1 MSVPVSPKRTALLAA
16 AHERILVLDGAMGT
30 MIQGLE
36 YDEAAFR
43 GERFKDFHRDLRGNN
58 DLLILTQPKA
68 IEDIH
73 AEYLRAGADI
83 VATNTFS
90 STSIAQADYDLS
102 SFAYEL
108 NLEGAKLARAA
119 AERVTEEDGKPRFVA
134 GAIGP
139 TNRTASISPDVSNP
153 GFRAVSFDDLR
164 AAYGEQI
171 KGLLDGGAD
180 LLLVETIFDTLNA
193 KAALYAIA
201 EITEERGVDVPVM
214 ISGTIT
220 DKSGRLLSGQLP
232 EAFWN
237 SVRHARPITVG
248 FNCALGAED
257 LRAHI
262 ADIGRV
268 ADTLVCAY
276 PNAGLPNEFG
286 QYDETPEFMARLIGE
301 FAQAGLVNIVGGCC
315 GTTPDH
321 IAAIAAAVAP
331 HKPRTVPVIE
341 QRLRLSGLEPFELT
355 PAIPFVN
362 IGERTN
368 VTGSARFRK
377 LITAGDYSAALQVA
391 RDQVENGAQI
401 IDVNMDEGLL
411 DSEAAMVTFLHLV
424 AAEPDIA
431 RVPVMIDSSKFAVIE
446 AGLKCVQGKPV
457 VNSISMKEGVEKF
470 IHEARIARRHGA
482 AVMVMAFD
490 EAGQADTFARKTE
503 ICKRA
508 YDILVNQLGF
518 PPEDIIFDPNIFAIA
533 TGLEEHNN
541 YGVDF
546 IEATRWIRKNLPHAH
561 ISGGVSNLSF
571 SFRGN
576 EPVREAMHS
585 VFLYHAIH
593 AGMDMGIVNAGQMI
607 VYDDIDP
614 ELRQTC
620 EDVILNRDP
629 GASER
634 LLALAEK
641 FRGKEKQSREQDL
654 AWREWPVD
662 KRLSHALVH
671 GITEYIDVDTE
682 DARKVATRPL
692 DVIEGP
698 LMAGMNIVGDLFGDG
713 KMFLPQVV
721 KSARVMKQAV
731 AYLMPF
737 MEEEKARNLANG
749 IASDG
754 RNSAGKI
761 VLATVKGDVH
771 DIGKNIVGIVLQ
783 CNNYEVIDLGVMV
796 PAVKIIETAKAEG
809 ADIIGLSGLITPSLD
824 EMSFMAGELERQ
836 GLTVPLLIG
845 GATTSR
851 VHTAVKIDPTYRNGP
866 VVHVND
872 ASRAVGVASSLL
884 SPERRDA
891 YAAEVRAD
899 YAKIS
904 AAHFRAQADKKR
916 LKLAAARANAVAID
930 FAATP
935 PKRPA
940 FFGFKSFRDY
950 DLAELIEYIDWT
962 PFFQTWE
969 LTGRFPAIL
978 DDLKVGE
985 VARSL
990 YDDARKMLDL
1000 IVNENW
1006 FKAQATIGFWPANA
1020 EGDDIAVY
1028 SDDTL
1033 TTKIATLHTLRQQ
1046 LEKREGRF
1054 NAALSDFIAPPTS
1067 GVPDYIGAFVV
1078 TAGIG
1083 EDVVADRFRN
1093 ANDDYSS
1100 IICKALADRL
1110 AEAFAERMHARVR
1123 REFWAYAPDE
1133 ALSPQDLILEKYQGI
1148 RPAPGY
1154 PAQPDHTEKAT
1165 LFALLD
1171 AENNAGVKLTESYA
1185 MWPGSS
1191 VSGLYFSHPQS
1202 FYFGVGKIERDQVED
1217 YAARKGW
1224 SVTEAERWLG
1234 PVLNY
1239 IPAQDRSAQDRRVKE
1254 AMAKPAPATAAAA
1267 NDAAPA
1273 NDIDSS
1279 ELAAHPPGC
1288 NCAVHLAYR
1297 KKAARAG

>member
-1 MSVPVSPKRTALLAA
+1 MSIPVSPKRTALLAA
-16 AHERILVLDGAMGT
+16 ARERILVLDGAMGT
-30 MIQGLE
+30 MIQGLQ

-43 GERFKDFHRDLRGNN
+43 GERFADFHRDVRGNN
-58 DLLILTQPKA
+58 DLLILTQPQA

-73 AEYLRAGADI
+73 ADYLRAGADI

-90 STSIAQADYDLS
+90 STSIAQADYEMSDL
-102 SFAYEL
+102 AYEL
-108 NLEGAKLARAA
+108 NRDGAKLARAA
-119 AERVTEEDGKPRFVA
+119 AERVSAEDGKERFVA
-134 GAIGP
+134 GALGP

-153 GFRAVSFDDLR
+153 GYRAVTFDDLR
-164 AAYGEQI
+164 QAYGEQVN
-171 KGLLDGGAD
+171 GLLDGGAD

-201 EITEERGVDVPVM
+201 EITQQRGIDVPVM
-214 ISGTIT
+214 VSGTIT

-232 EAFWN
+232 EAFWY
-237 SVRHARPITVG
+237 SVRHAKPITIG

-268 ADTLVCAY
+268 ADALVCAY

-286 QYDETPEFMARLIGE
+286 QYDETPEYMARLIGE
-301 FAQAGLVNIVGGCC
+301 FAEAGLVNIVGGCC
-315 GTTPDH
+315 GTTPEH

-331 HKPRTVPVIE
+331 HKPRMVPTIE
-341 QRLRLSGLEPFELT
+341 PRLRLSGLEPFELT

-362 IGERTN
+362 VGERTN
-368 VTGSARFRK
+368 VTGSAKFRK
-377 LITAGDYSAALQVA
+377 LITADDYTAALQVA
-391 RDQVENGAQI
+391 RDQVANGAQVV
-401 IDVNMDEGLL
+401 DVNMDEGLL
-411 DSEAAMVTFLHLV
+411 DSEAAMRTFLNLV

-457 VNSISMKEGVEKF
+457 VNSISMKEGEQKF
-470 IHEARIARRHGA
+470 IHEATIARRHGA
-482 AVMVMAFD
+482 AVVVMAFD
-490 EAGQADTFARKTE
+490 EAGQADTFARKTA
-503 ICKRA
+503 ICQRA
-508 YDILVNQLGF
+508 YDILVRRLDF

-546 IEATRWIRKNLPHAH
+546 IEATRWIRQNLPGAH
-561 ISGGVSNLSF
+561 VSGGVSNLSF

-585 VFLYHAIH
+585 VFLYHAIK
-593 AGMDMGIVNAGQMI
+593 AGMDMGIVNAGQMM

-614 ELRQTC
+614 ELRQVC
-620 EDVILNRDP
+620 EDVILNRDAS
-629 GASER
+629 ASER

-641 FRGKEKQSREQDL
+641 FRGKEKQAKETDL

-662 KRLSHALVH
+662 KRLSHALVR
-671 GITEYIDVDTE
+671 GITEYIEADTE
-682 DARKVATRPL
+682 AALKNATRPL

-698 LMAGMNIVGDLFGDG
+698 LMAGMNVVGDLFGDG

-749 IASDG
+749 IAGDG
-754 RNSAGKI
+754 RSSAGKI

-783 CNNYEVIDLGVMV
+783 CNNFEVIDLGVMV
-796 PAVKIIETAKAEG
+796 PAAKIVETAKAEG
-809 ADIIGLSGLITPSLD
+809 ADIVGLSGLITPSLD
-824 EMSFMAGELERQ
+824 EMSFLAGEMERQ
-836 GLTVPLLIG
+836 GLKVPLLIG

-851 VHTAVKIDPTYRNGP
+851 VHTAVKIDPNYRSGP

-884 SPERRDA
+884 SVEKREA
-891 YAAEVRAD
+891 YATDVRAE
-899 YAKIS
+899 YAKIA

-916 LKLAAARANAVAID
+916 LKLADARANAVQID
-930 FAATP
+930 FAKAP
-935 PKRPA
+935 PKKPA
-940 FFGFKSFRDY
+940 FLGTKSFDNY
-950 DLAELIEYIDWT
+950 DLAELVEYIDWT

-969 LTGRFPAIL
+969 LTGRYPAIL
-978 DDLKVGE
+978 NDPKVGDA
-985 VARSL
+985 ARSL
-990 YDDARKMLDL
+990 YDDARKMLDR
-1000 IVNENW
+1000 IVKEKW
-1006 FKAQATIGFWPANA
+1006 FTARAIIGFWPANA
-1020 EGDDIAVY
+1020 KGDDIAVY
-1028 SDDTL
+1028 ADESRKQ
-1033 TTKIATLHTLRQQ
+1033 KIATLHTLRQQ
-1046 LEKREGRF
+1046 LEKREGRY
-1054 NAALSDFIAPPTS
+1054 NAALSDFIAPAAS
-1067 GVPDYIGAFVV
+1067 KVADYIGGFVV

-1083 EDVVADRFRN
+1083 EDIVADRFKN

-1100 IICKALADRL
+1100 ILCKALADRL

-1123 REFWAYAPDE
+1123 REFWGYAPDE
-1133 ALSPQDLILEKYQGI
+1133 ALSAADLILEKYQGI

-1154 PAQPDHTEKAT
+1154 PAQPDHTEKKT

-1171 AENNAGVKLTESYA
+1171 AEKNSGVKLTESFA

-1191 VSGLYFSHPQS
+1191 VSGLYFGNAESY
-1202 FYFGVGKIERDQVED
+1202 YFGVGKIERDQVED
-1217 YAARKGW
+1217 YAARKGM
-1224 SVTEAERWLG
+1224 SVKETERWLA

-1239 IPAQDRSAQDRRVKE
+1239 IPAQDQPSGARAVKD
-1254 AMAKPAPATAAAA
+1254 AMPKLAPAAAT
-1267 NDAAPA
+1267 PA
-1273 NDIDSS
+1273 NDVAS
-1279 ELAAHPPGC
+1279 HPQGC
-1288 NCAVHLAYR
+1288 TCAVHLAWR
-1297 KKAARAG
+1297 KKAATG